1 MGRSSVA
8 ADSQPGEKEGSEMRS
23 LSHAALLA
31 LALALIFPADA
42 LAATAGALAPTKAGQ
57 PFPTNLYTVRDE
69 TQITGLRVDL
79 PKPDC
84 AIHPSDCADIDVL
97 DALDGFNIQPRI
109 SIPFS
114 APIDLSTV
122 SSSTIFLVGPAGH
135 VVGINQAVWEPLTN
149 TLHAESDEQLA
160 QDTTYLLVVTRG
172 VRGAD
177 GMPLEAT
184 DFHHD
189 LNFGQ
194 TKDVDTKAYRQKLLE
209 ALPMAMAGGATP
221 NEIAAASL
229 FTTQSI
235 DAISRQIRSQLRAGS
250 ASFALGAAGE
260 RTVFPLSSIAGIQLR
275 RQNGTTT
282 FATSFLPTPALA
294 ISPGS
299 IGAVAFGSYASAS
312 YENAAQVIPATG
324 TKNGTPV
331 PQSTKQIQ
339 FTLFLPAGPTPAGGW
354 PTAIFGHG
362 FGDSKDGA
370 PWAVASSLA
379 HAGVAS
385 IAINVV
391 GHGGGVLGTY
401 TVLRTAGAPVTLPS
415 GGRGIDQNGD
425 GTIDSTEGVNA
436 VGAQSL
442 IGSRDGLRQ
451 TTIDLMQLVKVVQ
464 GGVDVDGDGSHDLSG
479 SRIYYAG
486 QSFGGIY
493 GVQLLGLEPDIHA
506 GVLNV
511 PGGSIIEIARLSPSF
526 RPLVGI
532 SLIRRTPSLY
542 NAVPNASFTSFVENI
557 PLRNLPLLVDTV
569 PGASA
574 IQALIDNT
582 EWAQQA
588 ANPAA
593 YAPFITRPVIIQ
605 FARGDKTVPN
615 PTATA
620 ILRAGQLA
628 SRATIFRN
636 DLAFAA
642 NPAVGKNPHTFLT
655 NITTDASRPYA
666 LAAQQQIATFFA
678 SDGAITIDPDGPGPF
693 FETPT
698 SILPEDLAFIP

>member
-1 MGRSSVA
+1 
-8 ADSQPGEKEGSEMRS
+8 MRS
-23 LSHAALLA
+23 FILAALLA
-31 LALALIFPADA
+31 FALVLPAGA
-42 LAATAGALAPTKAGQ
+42 RAATADAPAATKAGQ

-69 TQITGLRVDL
+69 TQTTGLRVDL

-84 AIHPSDCADIDVL
+84 ASRPSDCADIDVL
-97 DALDGFNIQPRI
+97 DTLDGFNIQPRI

-122 SSSTIFLVGPAGH
+122 SSSTVFLVEPHGH

-149 TLHAESDEQLA
+149 TLHVESNEQLA
-160 QDTTYLLVVTRG
+160 QHTTYLLVVTRG

-184 DFHHD
+184 DFRHD

-194 TKDVDTKAYRQKLLE
+194 TKDADAKAYRKELLE
-209 ALPMAMAGGATP
+209 ALPLARAGGATP
-221 NEIAAASL
+221 NEIATASL

-235 DAISRQIRSQLRAGS
+235 DAISRQIRSQLRAGP
-250 ASFALGAAGE
+250 ASFTLGAAGE
-260 RTVFPLSSIAGIQLR
+260 RTAFPLSSVAGIQLS
-275 RQNGTTT
+275 RQTGTTT
-282 FATSFLPTPALA
+282 FSTAFLPMSALS
-294 ISPGS
+294 IFPGS
-299 IGAVAFGSYASAS
+299 VGAIAFGSYASPN
-312 YENAAQVIPATG
+312 YENVARVIPATG
-324 TKNGTPV
+324 TKQGTPV
-331 PQSTKQIQ
+331 PQSMGEVQ
-339 FTLFLPAGPTPAGGW
+339 FTLFLPAGVTPSGGW

-370 PWAVASSLA
+370 PWVVASSLA
-379 HAGVAS
+379 HAGIAT

-391 GHGGGVLGTY
+391 GHGGGALGTY
-401 TVLRTAGAPVTLPS
+401 TVLRTSGAPVTLPS
-415 GGRGIDQNGD
+415 GGRGIDQNGN

-442 IGSRDGLRQ
+442 IGNRDGLRQ
-451 TTIDLMQLVKVVQ
+451 TTIDLMQLVKVVE
-464 GGVDVDGDGSHDLSG
+464 GGFDVDGDGSPDLSG

-493 GVQLLGLEPDIHA
+493 GLQLLGLEPDIHA
-506 GVLNV
+506 GVANV
-511 PGGSIIEIARLSPSF
+511 PGGPIIEIARLSPSF
-526 RPLVGI
+526 RTLVGI
-532 SLIRRTPSLY
+532 SLITRTPSLY
-542 NAVPNASFTSFVENI
+542 NAVANSSFTSFVENI
-557 PLRNLPLLVDTV
+557 PLRNQPLVVDTV

-593 YAPFITRPVIIQ
+593 YAPFISRPVMIQ

-628 SRATIFRN
+628 SRATLFRN

-642 NPAVGKNPHTFLT
+642 NPAVSKNPHTFLT
-655 NITTDASRPYA
+655 NVTGAGAQYA
-666 LAAQQQIATFFA
+666 LAAQLQIATFFT
-678 SDGAITIDPDGPGPF
+678 SDGAITVDPDGPGPF

-698 SILPEDLAFIP
+698 SMLPEDLAFIP